1 MAVMGAVMDKA
12 ELILQHL
19 ERNLGAD
26 LKKSTN
32 LPQELAFQ
40 FARKYVQHLRIAFN
54 TPKEDNGHK

>member
-1 MAVMGAVMDKA
+1 MDKA

-26 LKKSTN
+26 LKRGTN

-40 FARKYVQHLRIAFN
+40 FARKYVQHIRTMFAV
-54 TPKEDNGHK
+54 EGARDGHK